1 MEFIQS
7 KFLKN
12 DESSE
17 GKREFEELM
26 TKLALEKGL
35 GVENINGTYTVT
47 TAGFKETT
55 VSSVVS
61 AAVPEQVVAEEPVAN
76 DVDDLLPYY
85 NDKENG
91 EEDLLN
97 ALGSNTSDPNFLDDE
112 IGTAEADREIIVVDP
127 SSSTLAPQPERHSE
141 RQSSTVIDD
150 ETFAIL
156 V

>member
-1 MEFIQS
+1 MEFIQN

-12 DESSE
+12 DDNAE

-26 TKLALEKGL
+26 TKLAQEKGL
-35 GVENINGTYTVT
+35 GVENVNGTYTVT
-47 TAGFKETT
+47 TGGFKEAT
-55 VSSVVS
+55 VVS
-61 AAVPEQVVAEEPVAN
+61 TVAPDEQVVVEEHAAN

-85 NDKENG
+85 NEKENG

-97 ALGSNTSDPNFLDDE
+97 TLGSNASDPNFLDDE

-127 SSSTLAPQPERHSE
+127 SSSTLAPPPERQSE

>member
-1 MEFIQS
+1 M
-7 KFLKN
+7 KN
-12 DESSE
+12 EDNNVD

-47 TAGFKETT
+47 TLGFKETT
-55 VSSVVS
+55 VSVISEVIT
-61 AAVPEQVVAEEPVAN
+61 EQMGVEEEPVTN

-85 NDKENG
+85 NDKENS
-91 EEDLLN
+91 EEDMLN
-97 ALGSNTSDPNFLDDE
+97 ALGSNNASDPNFLDDE
-112 IGTAEADREIIVVDP
+112 MGTAEADQEIIVVDP
-127 SSSTLAPQPERHSE
+127 SSSTLAPQPERSSD

>member
-1 MEFIQS
+1 MEFIQN

-12 DESSE
+12 DENAE

-26 TKLALEKGL
+26 TKLAQEKGL
-35 GVENINGTYTVT
+35 GVENVNGTYTVT
-47 TAGFKETT
+47 TAGFKEAT
-55 VSSVVS
+55 VGSLVS
-61 AAVPEQVVAEEPVAN
+61 TVAPEQVVVEEPAAN

-97 ALGSNTSDPNFLDDE
+97 TLGSNASDPNFLDDE

-127 SSSTLAPQPERHSE
+127 SSSTLAPPPERQSE